1 MDLLT
6 SGMFTMVAVLY
17 SSVSPCTLRYIHL
30 EASRIHRS
38 DHLIPCTSWP
48 TLSTSLPTF
57 STRLPKVV
65 VTFSLPALRRRRSL
79 WTLGW
84 PLWRTVARSCRDAT
98 RGNCH
103 TRLRH
108 FNASPHAE
116 DGLFLLSLFRK
127 VSIQT
132 VFRCFIFDIP
142 PGGLLSGNHPICWD
156 TKCTRNHP
164 EIRPLER

>member
-6 SGMFTMVAVLY
+6 SGMFTMVAVPY

-30 EASRIHRS
+30 EASRVHRS

-48 TLSTSLPTF
+48 TLSTSLPT
-57 STRLPKVV
+57 L
-65 VTFSLPALRRRRSL
+65 SLACPRSSWL
-79 WTLGW
+79 SPYQLCDGGAPCERWG
-84 PLWRTVARSCRDAT
+84 PLWRTVARSCCDAT
-98 RGNCH
+98 GGNCH

-108 FNASPHAE
+108 FNASPHTE

-142 PGGLLSGNHPICWD
+142 PGGLLSDNHPICWG

-164 EIRPLER
+164 EMRPLER